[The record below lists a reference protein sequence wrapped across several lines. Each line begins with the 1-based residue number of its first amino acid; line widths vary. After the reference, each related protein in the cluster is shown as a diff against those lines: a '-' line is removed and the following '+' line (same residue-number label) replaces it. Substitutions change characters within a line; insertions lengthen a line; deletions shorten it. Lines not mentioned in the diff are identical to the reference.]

1 MDSIDLLDFKPDSIL
16 AFLKKST
23 NSETHL
29 KEYFGKY
36 QGRFFELFAT
46 QSSTIEFTPWDFL
59 AINSLSV
66 YPTADAMSSFLVDRI
81 DEFNLRLE
89 ETHKKINSLHL
100 DQRKLWTIPRR
111 FLASDNELSKL
122 YEALKSVDG
131 FGYVTAS
138 KLLALKFPDL
148 IPIRD
153 SKVEKLLQAQEL
165 WWEPMARV
173 MKNEEIFKILTDLL
187 DGIQTKQP
195 RPSLLRVLDVLLW
208 MRAREL
214 EQT

>member
-1 MDSIDLLDFKPDSIL
+1 MDSIDLLNFKPDSIL
-16 AFLKKST
+16 AFLRKST

-46 QSSTIEFTPWDFL
+46 KSSKMEFTPWDFL

-66 YPTADAMSSFLVDRI
+66 YPTADAIGSFLVDRI

-100 DQRKLWTIPRR
+100 DQRKLWTIPPR
-111 FLASDNELSKL
+111 FLASGNELANL
-122 YEALKSVDG
+122 YEALKSVNG

-138 KLLALKFPDL
+138 KLLAVKFPEL

-165 WWEPMARV
+165 WWEPMAQV
-173 MKNEEIFKILTDLL
+173 MKNEEIFKMLTKLSEGL
-187 DGIQTKQP
+187 QTKQP
-195 RPSLLRVLDVLLW
+195 RPSVLRVLDVLLW
-208 MRAREL
+208 MRANEL
-214 EQT
+214 EQS

>member
-1 MDSIDLLDFKPDSIL
+1 MDSIDLLNFKPDSIL
-16 AFLKKST
+16 AFLRKST

-46 QSSTIEFTPWDFL
+46 KSSKMEFTPWDFL

-66 YPTADAMSSFLVDRI
+66 YPTADAIGSFLVDRI

-100 DQRKLWTIPRR
+100 DQRKLWTIPPR
-111 FLASDNELSKL
+111 FLASGNELANL
-122 YEALKSVDG
+122 YEALKSVNG

-138 KLLALKFPDL
+138 KLLAVKFPEL

-165 WWEPMARV
+165 WWEPMAQV
-173 MKNEEIFKILTDLL
+173 MKNEEIFKMLTKLSEGL
-187 DGIQTKQP
+187 QTKQP
-195 RPSLLRVLDVLLW
+195 RPSVLRVLDVLLW
-208 MRAREL
+208 MRASEL
-214 EQT
+214 EQS

>member
-1 MDSIDLLDFKPDSIL
+1 M
-16 AFLKKST
+16 
-23 NSETHL
+23 
-29 KEYFGKY
+29 
-36 QGRFFELFAT
+36 
-46 QSSTIEFTPWDFL
+46 
-59 AINSLSV
+59 
-66 YPTADAMSSFLVDRI
+66 
-81 DEFNLRLE
+81 
-89 ETHKKINSLHL
+89 
-100 DQRKLWTIPRR
+100 LWTIPPR
-111 FLASDNELSKL
+111 FLASDNELANL

-138 KLLALKFPDL
+138 KLLAVKFPDL

-165 WWEPMARV
+165 WWEPMAQV
-173 MKNEEIFKILTDLL
+173 MKNEEIFKILTDLS
-187 DGIQTKQP
+187 DGLQTKQP

>member
-1 MDSIDLLDFKPDSIL
+1 MDSFHLLAFKSESIL
-16 AFLKKST
+16 AFLRKST
-23 NSETHL
+23 NSETNL
-29 KEYFGKY
+29 GDYFRNY
-36 QGRFFELFAT
+36 QGRFFEIFAT
-46 QSSTIEFTPWDFL
+46 KSSNVEFTPWDFL

-66 YPTADAMSSFLVDRI
+66 YPKPEAMNGFLIDRVN
-81 DEFNLRLE
+81 EFNSLLRKAHE
-89 ETHKKINSLHL
+89 KVDALHP
-100 DQRKLWTIPRR
+100 DQRMLWTIPPR
-111 FLASDNELSKL
+111 FLASDNELANL

-138 KLLALKFPDL
+138 KLLAVKFPDL

-165 WWEPMARV
+165 WWEPMAQV
-173 MKNEEIFKILTDLL
+173 MKNEEIFKILTDLS
-187 DGIQTKQP
+187 DGLQTKQP

>member
-1 MDSIDLLDFKPDSIL
+1 MDTIDLLEFKPESIL
-16 AFLKKST
+16 AFLRKST
-23 NSETHL
+23 NSETNL
-29 KEYFGKY
+29 KDYFSNY

-46 QSSTIEFTPWDFL
+46 KSSNEKFTPWDFL

-66 YPTADAMSSFLVDRI
+66 YPRADAINSFLVDRI
-81 DEFNLRLE
+81 GEFNLRLK

-100 DQRKLWTIPRR
+100 DQRKLWTIPPR
-111 FLASDNELSKL
+111 FLASDNQLSNL
-122 YEALKSVDG
+122 YESLKSIDG

-138 KLLALKFPDL
+138 KLLALKFPEL

-165 WWEPMARV
+165 WWEPMAEV
-173 MKNEEIFKILTDLL
+173 MRNEEIFKILTDFSEGL
-187 DGIQTKQP
+187 QTKQP

-214 EQT
+214 EQS